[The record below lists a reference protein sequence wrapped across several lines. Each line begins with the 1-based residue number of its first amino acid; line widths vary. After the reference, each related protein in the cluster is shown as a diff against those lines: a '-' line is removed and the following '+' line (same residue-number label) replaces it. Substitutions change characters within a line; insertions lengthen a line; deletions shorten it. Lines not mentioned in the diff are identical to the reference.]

1 MKKLKSFGI
10 WGNTQKEEFWVLLPQ
25 IIKWAKINML
35 ETYITEKIN
44 NSEVYNSDLSN
55 IIHSKNKIRD
65 LDFMISLGGDG
76 TFMSCVRAV
85 EDSEVP
91 IVGIHLG
98 DLGFLAKVT
107 KKDLF
112 QRLDEIIAG
121 NYKIEERSLAAAII
135 KSKDGISKHICL
147 NDFVVS
153 NGESHRVLDFQVHV
167 DNSLVAKYKADGLIV
182 ATPTGSTAYSLSSG
196 GPIITPNVDS
206 LAITPISPH
215 SLTSRPLVISDS
227 SSVKIDFPDQKDK
240 VTFSTDGQVFNVIN
254 PDSIIEIDKA
264 NFKIKLLDFLD
275 TDYFKTLRT
284 KMGWGKRGN

>member
-1 MKKLKSFGI
+1 MKKLRSFGI
-10 WGNTQKEEFWVLLPQ
+10 WGNTQKEQFWVLLPK
-25 IIKWAKINML
+25 IIKWAKSNKL
-35 ETYITEKIN
+35 EIYITEKIN
-44 NSEVYNSDLSN
+44 NSISYDKSISN
-55 IIHSKNKIRD
+55 VIHSKSKIRN

-85 EDSEVP
+85 EDSGVP

-112 QRLDEIIAG
+112 QRLNEIIVG
-121 NYKIEERSLAAAII
+121 NYKIEERSLAAAVI
-135 KSKDGISKHICL
+135 KSNNNISKHICL
-147 NDFVVS
+147 NDFVVN
-153 NGESHRVLDFQVHV
+153 NGESHRVLDFRVHV

-215 SLTSRPLVISDS
+215 SLTSRPLVVSDNS
-227 SSVKIDFPDQKDK
+227 AVKIDFPDQKDK

-254 PDSIIEIDKA
+254 PDSIIEINKA
-264 NFKIKLLDFLD
+264 NFKIKLLDFSD
-275 TDYFKTLRT
+275 ADYFKTLRT
-284 KMGWGKRGN
+284 KMGWGKRGK